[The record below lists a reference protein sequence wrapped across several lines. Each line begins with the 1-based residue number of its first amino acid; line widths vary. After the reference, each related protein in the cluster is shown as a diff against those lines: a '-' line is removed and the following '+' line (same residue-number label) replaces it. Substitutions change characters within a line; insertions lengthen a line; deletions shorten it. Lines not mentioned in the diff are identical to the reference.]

1 MKKIRKRSTYN
12 IALWAILCLALLF
25 PAPRGAFGLSLD
37 DEAAL
42 GQKYLAILHQQFDFV
57 DDEFATGYINALG
70 QYLTKPL
77 ETKYFPF
84 RFYIVKSSDLNAF
97 AVPGG
102 YVFVYSGLIEAA
114 DQVDELASVIC
125 HEMGHIS
132 ARHIAYQIEQSKK
145 LNMMALAGVLAG
157 ILVGGEAG
165 GAIMAGTL
173 AAGQQMQLN
182 YSRDDERQADQLGVK
197 YMEESGFDPSAEITI
212 MKKLTESSWGSVSKI
227 PNYLLTHPSGP
238 ERMADIESMISSQ
251 TRRPETSMAAQF
263 RGQFPAFRT
272 MVRATSMD
280 PIQGEREFRNELE
293 RDPESIL
300 AHFGL
305 AIVLKEKMEYGRSI
319 EHFQDALKGNKY
331 VLPILAHMGE
341 AYQLEGRDDEA
352 IEVLNRALQ
361 MDQRNRA
368 TLFLLAQSY
377 QNMEDYSKA
386 IGLYENL
393 TYMKPVRN
401 EVFYNLGVCYGRE
414 NRLARAHYNFGI
426 YFRRLGEIEKARFHF
441 EKANALCGNDQ
452 VLRERIQQGL
462 KGLDRAGPGHSG

>member
-1 MKKIRKRSTYN
+1 MKKIRKSSVHN
-12 IALWAILCLALLF
+12 IVLCTILCLALLLSAP
-25 PAPRGAFGLSLD
+25 PAAAGLSVE

-42 GQKYLAILHQQFDFV
+42 GQKYLAILHQYFEFV

-70 QYLTKPL
+70 QYLTQPL

-84 RFYIVKSSDLNAF
+84 RFYIVKSSELNAF

-102 YVFVYSGLIEAA
+102 HIFVYSGLIEAA
-114 DQVDELASVIC
+114 DDVDEVASVIC
-125 HEMGHIS
+125 HEIGHIS
-132 ARHIAYQIEQSKK
+132 GRHIAYQIEQSKK

-157 ILVGGEAG
+157 ILVGGDAG
-165 GAIMAGTL
+165 GAIMAGTM
-173 AAGQQMQLN
+173 AAGQQMQLS

-197 YMEESGFDPSAEITI
+197 YMEESGFDPSAEVTI
-212 MKKLTESSWGSVSKI
+212 MRKLTESSWGSVSKI

-238 ERMADIESMISSQ
+238 ERMADIESMIATQ
-251 TRRPETSMAAQF
+251 TRRPENSKAHQF
-263 RGQFPAFRT
+263 KSQFPAFKT
-272 MVRATSMD
+272 IVKATSMD
-280 PIQGEREFRNELE
+280 PIEGEREFRNELE
-293 RDPESIL
+293 REPESTL

-305 AIVLKEKMEYGRSI
+305 AIVLKEKMEYGKSI
-319 EHFQDALKGNKY
+319 EHFKEALKGNKY
-331 VLPILAHMGE
+331 VLPILTNMGE
-341 AYQLEGRDDEA
+341 AYQMEGREEEA
-352 IEVLNRALQ
+352 IDVLNRALH

-377 QNMEDYSKA
+377 QNLEDYSKA

-426 YFRRLGEIEKARFHF
+426 YFRRLKEIEKARFHF
-441 EKANALCGNDQ
+441 DKANTLCRNDPALKD
-452 VLRERIQQGL
+452 RIQRAL
-462 KGLDRAGPGHSG
+462 KGLDKNAPRPSG